1 METWL
6 LGHPVKRARDV
17 APSRHVTLDK
27 AAGPSQTPPVGSG
40 KADTKKGSGEAPA
53 GCGSGSSLPPPALV
67 KVEKVDSTYTMELGH
82 AAGGVSPPRM
92 DLCSS
97 VSKTS
102 RQVSY

>member
-1 METWL
+1 MDRATWSL
-6 LGHPVKRARDV
+6 VTALTRQQAQRGQQVRV
-17 APSRHVTLDK
+17 YHVRSHQFFFLVFK
-27 AAGPSQTPPVGSG
+27 A
-40 KADTKKGSGEAPA
+40 KGSGEAPA